1 MPFPFTAG
9 SFIMNAYKP
18 GKPAKQ
24 ASPKRCFFLF
34 LLLGSL
40 FFDGIFS
47 DLQKPDIFCQTLSLQ
62 ASMTSMTSTPSDS
75 DRPIIIAVIDTGMDY
90 QHPELVPFLWTNPG
104 EIPEDGI
111 DNDGN
116 GYIDDVYG
124 WDFYHNDNTIC
135 HYNPDSQG
143 TIRQADPTDNDNH
156 GTHLAGIIASQ
167 ITRLQSLTLAGF
179 SVQMMNLKVLGGV
192 RSATS
197 FGTGSIAQTVQ
208 AIRYAEAMGADICCL
223 SWGTSSYSNT
233 LYKAIKESSMLF
245 VAAAGNSSSDNDEDP
260 VYPASFALPNLISV
274 ASIDESGEQ
283 LSVFSNY
290 GASSVDLAAP
300 GQKIDS
306 TVIEGHAVMSGTSM
320 AAPQICAVAA
330 LLYAASEGL
339 SAAQI
344 KEALLSGG
352 HFLPALEGYLKYPAV
367 PDPKQSLCL
376 LASLKADKAAPQMV
390 WQTSYETAYISVRI
404 QVLETGGS
412 GLRTIRYLPG
422 RQELSAFRHGTL
434 GTNVSDIIVSDND
447 PSLAGGVLKLSKPGY
462 YTFYL
467 CDYAGNE
474 TLQIVPVWQSPVI
487 YMLSR

>member
-1 MPFPFTAG
+1 
-9 SFIMNAYKP
+9 MNAYKP

-179 SVQMMNLKVLGGV
+179 SVQMMNLKVLGGG

-274 ASIDESGEQ
+274 ASIDESG
-283 LSVFSNY
+283 
-290 GASSVDLAAP
+290 
-300 GQKIDS
+300 
-306 TVIEGHAVMSGTSM
+306 
-320 AAPQICAVAA
+320 
-330 LLYAASEGL
+330 
-339 SAAQI
+339 
-344 KEALLSGG
+344 
-352 HFLPALEGYLKYPAV
+352 
-367 PDPKQSLCL
+367 
-376 LASLKADKAAPQMV
+376 
-390 WQTSYETAYISVRI
+390 
-404 QVLETGGS
+404 
-412 GLRTIRYLPG
+412 
-422 RQELSAFRHGTL
+422 
-434 GTNVSDIIVSDND
+434 
-447 PSLAGGVLKLSKPGY
+447 
-462 YTFYL
+462 
-467 CDYAGNE
+467 
-474 TLQIVPVWQSPVI
+474 
-487 YMLSR
+487 